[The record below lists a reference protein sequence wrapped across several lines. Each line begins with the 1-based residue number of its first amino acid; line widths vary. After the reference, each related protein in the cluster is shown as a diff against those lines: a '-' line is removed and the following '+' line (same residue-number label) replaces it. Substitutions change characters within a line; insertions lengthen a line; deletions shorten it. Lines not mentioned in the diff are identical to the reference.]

1 MLEKTFLSTLQERH
15 NIRNTMI
22 KYISNILRMGLL
34 SFMVYLQIY
43 QINLN
48 LFLKCCT
55 NLYSQYQS
63 MIVLSHHIYMIL
75 TDCKNN
81 LINLVSMK
89 LYHLVD
95 LIYMILISKEIEAIF
110 SFSLFFLSVKCSFV
124 VFVHFYIWDL
134 SLFIEFKFP
143 LYILNASTLSVIVV
157 ASTFSHSSLLFDDVQ
172 FLKYN
177 IVENINIFLPF
188 LCFLCLV

>member
-43 QINLN
+43 QINL
-48 LFLKCCT
+48 FLKCCT
-55 NLYSQYQS
+55 NLCSQYQS
-63 MIVLSHHIYMIL
+63 MIVLSHHIYLIL

-110 SFSLFFLSVKCSFV
+110 FFQFV
-124 VFVHFYIWDL
+124 
-134 SLFIEFKFP
+134 
-143 LYILNASTLSVIVV
+143 
-157 ASTFSHSSLLFDDVQ
+157 
-172 FLKYN
+172 
-177 IVENINIFLPF
+177 LPF
-188 LCFLCLV
+188 CKMFIHSFHPFLYMGFITFY